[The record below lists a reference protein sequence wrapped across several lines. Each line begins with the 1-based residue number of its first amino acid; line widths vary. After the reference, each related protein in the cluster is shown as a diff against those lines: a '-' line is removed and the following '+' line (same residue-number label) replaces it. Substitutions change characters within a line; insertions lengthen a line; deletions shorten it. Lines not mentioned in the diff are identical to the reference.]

1 MKHTSLSIKLCLFML
16 STSLVIGQWKLP
28 GRKSD
33 GAVKIKKKE
42 TKLLPELLDIY
53 TTEEDS
59 SFMLVMEFTNANI
72 EYITSETF
80 APPSVTLSISRVKWE
95 RGNFTKKSSH
105 SPLFHYTVNVPR
117 NNNQQEIKN
126 TLQVRMGFTRVP
138 DYKLKLEPANPK
150 SPKHKLKVIWQKG
163 KADKPV
169 AKFVF
174 PSRRLPESRVTMNF
188 RGAQLVNVVRLLAS
202 QDNLNLI
209 LSGDIKGELTLTLE
223 DVSLE
228 TALDAILHVNK
239 YEWFLQDNIII
250 VQPMTSQRVMS
261 GELTTRIYRLS
272 YIKGTTLTAAVEE
285 ALTDRGKI
293 KALSSTQSTEDIKEM
308 ALRLSIPYD
317 VVSDEKMTFIKLMKL
332 PTFIIDNKTYIKR
345 ITMIVEKSIIKHV
358 FYPIFPP
365 DLHVKDVIHWLEKN

>member
-59 SFMLVMEFTNANI
+59 SFMLVMEFSNANI
-72 EYITSETF
+72 EYMTSETF

-117 NNNQQEIKN
+117 NSNQQEIKN

-163 KADKPV
+163 KTDKPV
-169 AKFVF
+169 AKYVF
-174 PSRRLPESRVTMNF
+174 PSRRLPESHIR
-188 RGAQLVNVVRLLAS
+188 
-202 QDNLNLI
+202 
-209 LSGDIKGELTLTLE
+209 
-223 DVSLE
+223 
-228 TALDAILHVNK
+228 AL
-239 YEWFLQDNIII
+239 Q
-250 VQPMTSQRVMS
+250 
-261 GELTTRIYRLS
+261 
-272 YIKGTTLTAAVEE
+272 
-285 ALTDRGKI
+285 
-293 KALSSTQSTEDIKEM
+293 
-308 ALRLSIPYD
+308 
-317 VVSDEKMTFIKLMKL
+317 
-332 PTFIIDNKTYIKR
+332 
-345 ITMIVEKSIIKHV
+345 
-358 FYPIFPP
+358 
-365 DLHVKDVIHWLEKN
+365 